1 MKITTRKGIASLAA
15 LTIGSLIGTA
25 KAQVILDFNQ
35 IGNDVV
41 LTSSG
46 TVDVSTAS
54 FTGEAFTSGIFLR
67 FGGYTGSN
75 ETLERYTGVDLLTT
89 AGGLSSIAAT
99 TPTSHT
105 GDAFHVFDGS
115 LGFVDRVDGA
125 APTDTFVSPVFT
137 ATFSGQTYASLG
149 LSHHA
154 QDVAIDLWGAD
165 GDPNIDEKIQFRI
178 NSIPEPSSTLLL
190 GLAGMAMIS
199 RRCRS

>member
-1 MKITTRKGIASLAA
+1 MKIITKKGIASFAA

-46 TVDVSTAS
+46 TVDVGTAS
-54 FTGEAFTSGIFLR
+54 FTGETFTSGSFVR

-89 AGGLSSIAAT
+89 SGLSSIAAT
-99 TPTSHT
+99 PPTSQT
-105 GDAFHVFDGS
+105 GDSFHIFEGS
-115 LGFVDRVDGA
+115 LGFVDRVDGV
-125 APTDTFVSPVFT
+125 APTNTFISPVFT
-137 ATFSGQTYASLG
+137 ATFSGHTYASLG

-178 NSIPEPSSTLLL
+178 NSIPEPSSALLL
-190 GLAGMAMIS
+190 GLAGMVMIS
-199 RRCRS
+199 RRRRS